1 MIYEKIE
8 EVPVKKTGR
17 IDMRLSQQFSY
28 SRSFFHHI
36 IARWWVKVNNK
47 IVKKSYQLKPND
59 QIDIDDVSRYLSPV
73 ILDEAPYTD
82 IPIILEK
89 EDYLIINKPKGVL
102 SHPKTVREVHEPSVV
117 GFLYHTYK
125 NLPTIWNFIRAGLL
139 HRLDKNTDGLM
150 IIAKTER
157 WLEHFKK
164 LFQSKSE
171 SKKREDKE
179 ATELKKFYRA
189 TTYFTPE
196 GKQFI
201 DTIKEFPY
209 IIEEPVVAKL
219 PHTVA
224 KIWITKIREITN
236 TTDTTIA
243 FNLEILTGRTHQ
255 IRYHL
260 SHHGLPIV
268 GDYLYGSSD
277 ETTPMQLTAYKLI
290 FRDPDDELITVEI

>member
-1 MIYEKIE
+1 MSIYEGLGE
-8 EVPVKKTGR
+8 R
-17 IDMRLSQQFSY
+17 IDTRLSKQFSY

-36 IARWWVKVNNK
+36 IERWGVKVNGK
-47 IVKKSYQLKPND
+47 VVKKSYQLKNND
-59 QIDIDDVSRYLSPV
+59 QVDIDDVSRYLSTV
-73 ILDEAPYTD
+73 ILEEAPD
-82 IPIILEK
+82 IKIPIVLEK

-150 IIAKTER
+150 IIAKTEK

-171 SKKREDKE
+171 SESIDEKE
-179 ATELKKFYRA
+179 QTELKKFYRA
-189 TTYFTPE
+189 TSYLTDE
-196 GKQFI
+196 GKTFVESI
-201 DTIKEFPY
+201 KFPHTIQ
-209 IIEEPVVAKL
+209 EPVIAKL
-219 PHTVA
+219 PHTMP
-224 KIWITKIREITN
+224 KIWITKILEIIKK
-236 TTDTTIA
+236 TDATIT

-260 SHHGLPIV
+260 ARHGLPIV
-268 GDYLYGSSD
+268 GDYLYGDSK
-277 ETTPMQLTAYKLI
+277 ETEPMQLTAYKLI
-290 FRDPDDELITVEI
+290 FRDPENKLVTSEI